1 MKVSDKKKILQY
13 LTEHNDGSELATE
26 LIRKMGYECN
36 YADCDTHSVSTDDL
50 DGYHDQAT
58 LKNKLG
64 KNINEAYTIDDCQR
78 VAEAICDMIADE
90 FSEDL
95 GNAIDCEL

>member
-1 MKVSDKKKILQY
+1 MKLSVKKKILQY

-26 LIRKMGYECN
+26 LIRKMEYECIH
-36 YADCDTHSVSTDDL
+36 ADCDTHSVEVYDL
-50 DGYHDQAT
+50 ERYHDQET
-58 LKNKLG
+58 LKEKLG

-78 VAEAICDMIADE
+78 VAEAIRDWIADE

-95 GNAIDCEL
+95 GNAIDYEL